1 MCVCARSPRRQT
13 CSCDRYTLRQR
24 TNSSDVRYKAMC
36 QLTRETTSGLA
47 LPNPPPVIYAHHT
60 GLVHPGLSTL
70 TTSPGDGNGVEWERL
85 RSLPHTQLTETCT
98 HVTLLLSLSLHS
110 HTHIW
115 HGIISHSIWK
125 TLMGARNMEGILWGI
140 CLRGLGLRWGA
151 SAAQRPLL
159 IESITVSA
167 AAADAGCLG
176 VLWPPSVPLLQPLTS
191 AWTLLCC
198 LRQPLST
205 HPPSPPNPSSTRL
218 GGARDKTH
226 RVTAQDTHTLARAH
240 SWRWWSIAGRAVCF
254 KGRNKQDS
262 QACHLVSV
270 AMATA

>member
-1 MCVCARSPRRQT
+1 MEWSGKGFVRS
-13 CSCDRYTLRQR
+13 
-24 TNSSDVRYKAMC
+24 
-36 QLTRETTSGLA
+36 LTRNSPKRA
-47 LPNPPPVIYAHHT
+47 R
-60 GLVHPGLSTL
+60 
-70 TTSPGDGNGVEWERL
+70 TSPFFF
-85 RSLPHTQLTETCT
+85 
-98 HVTLLLSLSLHS
+98 LSLHS
-110 HTHIW
+110 HTHIS

-226 RVTAQDTHTLARAH
+226 RVTAQDTHTCTRTQLAMVVNSR
-240 SWRWWSIAGRAVCF
+240 
-254 KGRNKQDS
+254 KGS
-262 QACHLVSV
+262 LF
-270 AMATA
+270 

>member
-1 MCVCARSPRRQT
+1 MEWSGKGFVRS
-13 CSCDRYTLRQR
+13 
-24 TNSSDVRYKAMC
+24 
-36 QLTRETTSGLA
+36 LTRNSPKRA
-47 LPNPPPVIYAHHT
+47 R
-60 GLVHPGLSTL
+60 
-70 TTSPGDGNGVEWERL
+70 TSPFFF
-85 RSLPHTQLTETCT
+85 
-98 HVTLLLSLSLHS
+98 LSIHS
-110 HTHIW
+110 HTHIS

-205 HPPSPPNPSSTRL
+205 HPPSPPNPFVHPSWRSTR
-218 GGARDKTH
+218 
-226 RVTAQDTHTLARAH
+226 QDAPRHSAGHTHTCTRTQLAMVVNSR
-240 SWRWWSIAGRAVCF
+240 
-254 KGRNKQDS
+254 KGS
-262 QACHLVSV
+262 LF
-270 AMATA
+270 